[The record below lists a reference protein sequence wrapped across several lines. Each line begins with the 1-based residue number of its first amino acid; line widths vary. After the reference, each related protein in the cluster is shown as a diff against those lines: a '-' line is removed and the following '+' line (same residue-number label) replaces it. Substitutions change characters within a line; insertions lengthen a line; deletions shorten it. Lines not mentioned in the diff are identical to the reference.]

1 MPTCPCSA
9 PALFP
14 APLGHPARVSG
25 RVFPLHARAA
35 CCTGLW
41 PTVHTPYRC
50 CFLPWSLA
58 VCLHSI
64 SVLLPA
70 LISGRLYTHSLPVL
84 PPLVSG
90 QLPIHSVPVL
100 LPALVSGQLSTLHA
114 RAVFLQWSIP
124 ESCLCPLIVLAAKC
138 ALSARASTRT
148 GWNPGILPQKT
159 KKFSKQKNHPVRE
172 AV

>member
-1 MPTCPCSA
+1 M

-14 APLGHPARVSG
+14 APLGHPALVSG

-90 QLPIHSVPVL
+90 QLPTHSVPGTRRHKEQIPIPDPAIQPPRPLETRDPVSVRDYSPSIGDVL
-100 LPALVSGQLSTLHA
+100 QRHA
-114 RAVFLQWSIP
+114 F
-124 ESCLCPLIVLAAKC
+124 CPQIGRTTTSVPC
-138 ALSARASTRT
+138 SAPR
-148 GWNPGILPQKT
+148 P
-159 KKFSKQKNHPVRE
+159 
-172 AV
+172 